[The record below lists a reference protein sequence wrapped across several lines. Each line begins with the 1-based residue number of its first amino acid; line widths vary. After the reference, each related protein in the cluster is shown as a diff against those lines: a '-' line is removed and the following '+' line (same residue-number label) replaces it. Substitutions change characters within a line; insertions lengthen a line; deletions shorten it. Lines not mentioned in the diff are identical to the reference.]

1 MYVVFLAGGIASG
14 KSTVLR
20 ELKKRGAACVDLDVL
35 SREVTRAGSPTN
47 EQLAR
52 AFGADVLDGDGVL
65 RRGVLA
71 RRAFSSQ
78 DNTRLLEGIMHPAI
92 RERMRQWLADQKD
105 SSLCI
110 VEIPLLDRV
119 EDLIPMADE
128 VLCVVSSLQT
138 RRARA
143 IERGMTGDDFDAR
156 VAQQTSDDY
165 LVRHATTV
173 FNNDGSMQDLIGC
186 VDRWW
191 EAHGDIRTASA
202 CQLD

>member
-1 MYVVFLAGGIASG
+1 M
-14 KSTVLR
+14 
-20 ELKKRGAACVDLDVL
+20 DLDAL
-35 SREVTRAGSPTN
+35 SREVTQAGSPTN
-47 EQLAR
+47 KRLAQ
-52 AFGADVLDGDGVL
+52 AFGADVLNDDGAL
-65 RRGVLA
+65 RRDVLA
-71 RRAFSSQ
+71 QRAFSSQ
-78 DNTRLLEGIMHPAI
+78 ENTRLLEGIMHPAI
-92 RERMRQWLADQKD
+92 RERMKQWLTRQDD

-143 IERGMTGDDFDAR
+143 IGRGMTGDDFDAR

-173 FNNDGSMQDLIGC
+173 FNNDGSIQDLIAC
-186 VDRWW
+186 IDKWW
-191 EAHGDIRTASA
+191 ETHGGTPTVSA
-202 CQLD
+202 TD